1 MDTQRAIN
9 LVTGYEDGTSEEYVR
24 AYQKLLNSRQIWRM
38 SDKYQRRAEL
48 MIKEG
53 VLKIR
58 I

>member
-9 LVTGYEDGTSEEYVR
+9 IITGYEDSTQEEYVR

>member
-9 LVTGYEDGTSEEYVR
+9 LVTGYEDGTPEEYVR